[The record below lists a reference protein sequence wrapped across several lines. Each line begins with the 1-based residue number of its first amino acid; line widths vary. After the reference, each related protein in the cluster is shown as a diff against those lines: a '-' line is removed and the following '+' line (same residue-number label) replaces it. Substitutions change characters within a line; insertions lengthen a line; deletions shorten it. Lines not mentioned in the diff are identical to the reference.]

1 MWSADILRLSEGHYQ
16 IWALPKKKEKKK
28 EKDKFEQ
35 IHLQL
40 GKLNFK
46 KKLEK

>member
-1 MWSADILRLSEGHYQ
+1 MVRWYIKAVWRP
-16 IWALPKKKEKKK
+16 LPDMGFTKKKKEKKK